1 MIDKIKESLWRQ
13 FGASI
18 DMLENVIVISPED
31 FLHENKQFFYIIFHN
46 LIFLD
51 YYMTVP
57 PKDFIPKLPF
67 TIKEAD
73 EIPQEAIDD
82 LIPDRIFSKTELL
95 DYLKHCREK
104 GYQFI
109 HSLTEDKLNDR
120 FIEDLDTDAMDY
132 PVLEILLYNMRHVQ
146 HHTGQ
151 LNLLLRQ
158 NVHQSPKWVFRAKDE
173 MQIQSLHKKKK

>member
-18 DMLENVIVISPED
+18 DMLENVIVMSPED
-31 FLHENKQFFYIIFHN
+31 FIHENKQFFYIIFHN

-51 YYMTVP
+51 YYLTIP
-57 PKDFIPKLPF
+57 PKDFIPNLPF

-95 DYLKHCREK
+95 DYLKQCREK
-104 GYQFI
+104 GYQII
-109 HSLTEDKLNDR
+109 HTLTEDKLNDR

-173 MQIQSLHKKKK
+173 T

>member
-1 MIDKIKESLWRQ
+1 MLDKIKESLWRQ

-18 DMLENVIVISPED
+18 DMLENVILMSPED
-31 FLHENKQFFYIIFHN
+31 FIHKNKQFFYIIFHN

-67 TIKEAD
+67 TIREAN
-73 EIPQEAIDD
+73 EIPKEAIDD
-82 LIPDRIFSKTELL
+82 LIPDREYTKTELVV
-95 DYLKHCREK
+95 YLKQCREK
-104 GYQFI
+104 GYQII

-120 FIEDLDTDAMDY
+120 FIEDLDVDAMDY

-158 NVHQSPKWVFRAKDE
+158 NLQQSPKWVFRAKDY
-173 MQIQSLHKKKK
+173 Q